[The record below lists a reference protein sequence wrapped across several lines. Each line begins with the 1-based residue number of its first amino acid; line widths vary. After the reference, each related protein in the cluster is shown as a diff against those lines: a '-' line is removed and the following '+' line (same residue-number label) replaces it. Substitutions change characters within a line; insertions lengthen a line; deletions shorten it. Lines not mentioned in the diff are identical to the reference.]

1 MILSKIIQRIL
12 SLYVDT
18 AGRLVHGVKQGADS
32 LVGGVLNGVGNAYD
46 NVRDA
51 VADGV
56 VGKRVESRHII
67 LS

>member
-1 MILSKIIQRIL
+1 M
-12 SLYVDT
+12 
-18 AGRLVHGVKQGADS
+18 HGVKQGADS